1 VFAAS
6 IDVLSFAHLTRR
18 LSEVRQGE
26 EHLKQVLPVASAH
39 NAILR
44 LADIVAYTG
53 IPYPWLRRQFPDMHR
68 FEFPRAPRPAPKGNE
83 KPSDPH
89 EIEERQRELSR
100 FFYGWDRGTLIKA
113 RVGNE
118 WRIVGRHSDAVPLRA
133 APRETAPPGK
143 MIAMQIDRAT
153 LGLRFK

>member
-1 VFAAS
+1 MFAAS

-26 EHLKQVLPVASAH
+26 EHLKRVLPVDSPH

-44 LADIVAYTG
+44 LADIVAYTQ

-89 EIEERQRELSR
+89 EIEERQRDLSR
-100 FFYGWDRGTLIKA
+100 FFYGWDQGTLIKA

-118 WRIVGRHSDAVPLRA
+118 WRIVGRHSDTHSLGA
-133 APRETAPPGK
+133 APRPPAPAGK
-143 MIAMQIDRAT
+143 VIAMQIDRTT